1 MTPFSPPLLSN
12 NTSTRRIERE
22 YSRASGRPHFANLP
36 GGVYT
41 YISAYCWNSTTQ
53 KDGIWECCMSLNN
66 HQCHLCFLWG
76 CKRGQIPNPELNH
89 HGPLSKP
96 GNPKSQVLAETHPP
110 SFNCFGAVFCFPLKW
125 RTSCWEKP
133 CFCCKRMEGHVP
145 PIWTYKEPNKS
156 NPTFVHAL

>member
-1 MTPFSPPLLSN
+1 MVGLQELKESTAELQEDHILQIYLGGCIHIYLHIAEILLL
-12 NTSTRRIERE
+12 RKME
-22 YSRASGRPHFANLP
+22 F
-36 GGVYT
+36 
-41 YISAYCWNSTTQ
+41 W
-53 KDGIWECCMSLNN
+53 DCCMSLNN
-66 HQCHLCFLWG
+66 HQCHFFFLWG

-110 SFNCFGAVFCFPLKW
+110 SFNCSGAVFCFPFKW

-133 CFCCKRMEGHVP
+133 CFCCKRMEGHAP